1 MGAAPDT
8 HELPESPRA
17 MDFKPQ
23 RTKKPR
29 SRPVVRRADPG
40 STLVPALRL
49 AARANAKLAL
59 EYGRLLQAM
68 NPPAD
73 DLELAR
79 RALQRDPD
87 AIAVLGERLRCV
99 PRMIAARNSR
109 AGRPLGDDEVGDA
122 AHDVIVRVWSQLGEF
137 RGQSALESWVYRFC
151 EFELINATRRKR
163 RRLPSIDAEA
173 MAETAPTPEPV
184 DTERIWQS
192 LDRLL
197 PEEEVVVRAK
207 HFTGMT
213 FDEIAAR
220 DDVPIA
226 TIKSRYYRALE
237 KLRFWLAPL
246 RPGDAR

>member
-1 MGAAPDT
+1 
-8 HELPESPRA
+8 
-17 MDFKPQ
+17 MDFKPHHA
-23 RTKKPR
+23 KKLR
-29 SRPVVRRADPG
+29 ARPVARRADPG

-49 AARANAKLAL
+49 AARANARLAL

-87 AIAVLGERLRCV
+87 AIAILGERLRCV
-99 PRMIAARNSR
+99 PRMLASRNSR

-173 MAETAPTPEPV
+173 MAEAEPTPEPV
-184 DTERIWQS
+184 DNERVWQC

-220 DDVPIA
+220 DDVPLA

-246 RPGDAR
+246 RPGEER